1 MKATLEYQLP
11 EEEHEHAY
19 ALAGVDALLAI
30 DDLRNEVRSFLKYET
45 GRFGQFQA
53 ERYNE
58 DTNAFEQF
66 KTDACPHTLERVAE
80 VLAAIVEARR
90 LPELI

>member
-30 DDLRNEVRSFLKYET
+30 DDLRNEIRSFLKYET
-45 GRFGQFQA
+45 GKFRQFDA

-58 DTNAFEQF
+58 ETNTFEQF
-66 KTDACPHTLERVAE
+66 KTDACSHTLERVAV
-80 VLAAIVEARR
+80 VLAEIIEARR
-90 LPELI
+90 LPELV